1 MGDAHEERALLKI
14 FAMQSGSDYLP
25 WIARAARR
33 VQGPCSGTFRKLGT
47 ARSSSSSLVVVL
59 VIVLV
64 VVVVGGGG
72 GMGRQAVG
80 FCRRPM
86 HAPQEDNL
94 IYHPAR

>member
-47 ARSSSSSLVVVL
+47 ARSSSSS
-59 VIVLV
+59 ISNSISSSSSS
-64 VVVVGGGG
+64 
-72 GMGRQAVG
+72 
-80 FCRRPM
+80 RRRR
-86 HAPQEDNL
+86 
-94 IYHPAR
+94 YG